1 MKEELR
7 QIQGYEGLYEVS
19 NLGRVKSLERYD
31 KIGRLIKEKILTPR
45 KDKKGYLYVGLS
57 KDGVQRK
64 FSIHRLVAIAF
75 IPNPDNLPQVNHKDE
90 NKEHNWEDNLEW
102 CTNIYNCNY
111 GNHGKNISKALLG
124 GTLSEQT
131 RQRMSETRS
140 IKIVQLSLDGKLV
153 KIWNS
158 LRETDKFGYKHACIS
173 ECCRGLRKTHKKFR
187 WMYYEEYININGGM

>member
-1 MKEELR
+1 MKEEWR

-31 KIGRLIKEKILTPR
+31 KIGRLIKEKTLNPR
-45 KDKKGYLYVGLS
+45 KHKKGYLYVGLS
-57 KDGVQRK
+57 KDGIQK
-64 FSIHRLVAIAF
+64 KYSIHRLVAIAF
-75 IPNPDNLPQVNHKDE
+75 IPNPNNLPQVNHKDE
-90 NKEHNWEDNLEW
+90 NKENNCLDNLEW
-102 CTNIYNCNY
+102 CTNEYNCNY
-111 GNHGKNISKALLG
+111 GNHGKNISKSLLG

-131 RQRMSETRS
+131 RQRMSEARS